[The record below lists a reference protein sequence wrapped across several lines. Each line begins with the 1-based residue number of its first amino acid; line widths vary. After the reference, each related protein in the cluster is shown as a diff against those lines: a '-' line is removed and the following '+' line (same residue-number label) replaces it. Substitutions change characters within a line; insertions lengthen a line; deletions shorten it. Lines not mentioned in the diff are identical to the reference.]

1 MQHSCVTYSL
11 PASKSNRSRAAVIS
25 RHSNRTHSL
34 PFLSGLG
41 PYKIVDFPSDKH
53 VIVRSVIYDPRPRD
67 GFINSSVF
75 MVEFRR
81 HMGENQKLVVA
92 CGIGEAVS
100 TRLRVRVLKNLF
112 WVHRA
117 FPWYTHDMAMID
129 CFGLP
134 ETPTGSRAFLWY
146 RLEDGG
152 DVHCVESEHPYFIPI
167 QRKPSERTNPT
178 IVVCLALVRHVP
190 PFLREFLRYYK
201 YLGVDHVYM
210 VAEDSIVRDGTLQS
224 DQFVQEAVREGFL
237 SYTFWN
243 MWFNVHEIHSYSYH
257 LGHEDCLYRFQG
269 TYDYAFIVDFD
280 DHFIPLT
287 PHQNSLDYYIRHYC
301 RQGTCC
307 FQWRE
312 YYPKCGVD
320 WTRLGPHGNV
330 TNTLLS
336 TASKLMDVP
345 KCIHRVSALTDIGTH
360 RPMHFLKGYSRVGV
374 PPEVAYVSHVRV
386 GREPPNGRQSC

>member
-1 MQHSCVTYSL
+1 MDQSCTT
-11 PASKSNRSRAAVIS
+11 RSA
-25 RHSNRTHSL
+25 TSL
-34 PFLSGLG
+34 PF
-41 PYKIVDFPSDKH
+41 
-53 VIVRSVIYDPRPRD
+53 
-67 GFINSSVF
+67 
-75 MVEFRR
+75 
-81 HMGENQKLVVA
+81 
-92 CGIGEAVS
+92 
-100 TRLRVRVLKNLF
+100 T
-112 WVHRA
+112 
-117 FPWYTHDMAMID
+117 
-129 CFGLP
+129 
-134 ETPTGSRAFLWY
+134 
-146 RLEDGG
+146 
-152 DVHCVESEHPYFIPI
+152 YFIPI

-178 IVVCLALVRHVP
+178 IVMCLALVRHVP

-210 VAEDSIVRDGTLQS
+210 CLVRDGTLQS

-243 MWFNVHEIHSYSYH
+243 MWFNVHEIHSYFYH

-269 TYDYAFIVDFD
+269 TYDYAFIVDSD